1 MSPRYSPGTRSKT
14 PHRHTHART
23 TLCTHI
29 LMHSVDAQPL
39 TQGCQDQALQL
50 KLKRFEKI
58 MLLIRL
64 NMCFQEDVKNICQ
77 KFSPNLFGASK
88 IDQMAWVRVEM
99 GDMLAVLGLGG
110 QVVGSPVGDPWVG
123 NPRSGRRTRLRR
135 TPGRTSARDNTHA
148 HHHVP
153 KSE

>member
-1 MSPRYSPGTRSKT
+1 
-14 PHRHTHART
+14 
-23 TLCTHI
+23 
-29 LMHSVDAQPL
+29 MHSVDAQPL

-110 QVVGSPVGDPWVG
+110 QIVGSPVGDPWVG

-153 KSE
+153 SSE